1 MTADTR
7 NGSHTPPF
15 GRLLTAM
22 VTPFDEDGAVD
33 YGKAQVLARSI
44 IEAGGDGL
52 VITGTTGEAP
62 TLTHD
67 EKAKL
72 YAAVIEVVGKDAA
85 VLAGTSTYNTRE
97 SVEASVEAEKI
108 GVDGLLLT
116 VPYYNK
122 PSQDGLYRHFESIAA
137 AVDIPCIVY
146 NIPGRTGINML
157 PETIARAGREIPNVI
172 GVKEASGV
180 CEAVATIVEGAGP
193 GFYVWSGDDSM
204 TLPFMSVGGY
214 GVICT
219 CSNIV
224 ARQMRCLI
232 DEFVAG
238 RVLEAG
244 ATHRRLLPI
253 MSILSGSTAPAS
265 NPVPLKHAMNKLG
278 FKVGGVRQPLW
289 DLDETVSQK
298 LMDVVSR
305 YEVDLPVTV

>member
-1 MTADTR
+1 VANTR
-7 NGSHTPPF
+7 NGTHNAPF

-22 VTPFDEDGAVD
+22 VTPYDDEGEVD
-33 YGKAQVLARSI
+33 YKQAQVLARSI
-44 IEAGGDGL
+44 VDAGGDGL

-72 YAAVIEVVGKDAA
+72 YAAVIEAVGKDAA

-97 SVEASVEAEKI
+97 SVEASREAEEI

-122 PSQDGLYRHFESIAA
+122 PTQEGIYRHFEAIAS
-137 AVDIPCIVY
+137 AVDIPCVLY
-146 NIPGRTGINML
+146 NIPGRTAINMA
-157 PETIARAGREIPNVI
+157 PETIVRAAHEISNVI
-172 GVKEASGV
+172 GVKEASGS
-180 CEAVATIVEGAGP
+180 CDAVAQIVEGTGDR
-193 GFYVWSGDDSM
+193 FYVWSGDDSM

-219 CSNIV
+219 CSNMI
-224 ARQMRCLI
+224 ARQMRGLI
-232 DEFVAG
+232 DDFVAG
-238 RVLEAG
+238 RTLEAA
-244 ATHRRLLPI
+244 ATHRRLLPL
-253 MSILSGSTAPAS
+253 MSALMTIAA
-265 NPVPLKHAMNKLG
+265 NPVPIKHAMNRLG

-289 DLDETVSQK
+289 DLDEAASAK
-298 LMDVVSR
+298 LMSVVSR

>member
-1 MTADTR
+1 MTAST
-7 NGSHTPPF
+7 NGTHNAPF

-22 VTPFDEDGAVD
+22 VTPFDDAGEVD
-33 YGKAQVLARSI
+33 YKQAQVLARSI
-44 IEAGGDGL
+44 IDAGGDGL

-72 YAAVIEVVGKDAA
+72 YAAVIEAVGKDAA

-122 PSQDGLYRHFESIAA
+122 PTQEGLYRHFEAIAS
-137 AVDIPCIVY
+137 AVDIPCILY

-157 PETIARAGREIPNVI
+157 PETIVRAAHEIPNVI

-180 CEAVATIVEGAGP
+180 CEAVAGMVEAAGP

-204 TLPFMSVGGY
+204 TVPFMSVGGY

-224 ARQMRCLI
+224 ARQMRGLI

-238 RVLEAG
+238 RVDEA
-244 ATHRRLLPI
+244 AAIHRRLLPI
-253 MSILSGSTAPAS
+253 MSILSGSTAPAA
-265 NPVPLKHAMNKLG
+265 NPVPLKHAMNRLG
-278 FKVGGVRQPLW
+278 FKVGGVRLPLW
-289 DLDETVSQK
+289 DLDEAASQK
-298 LMDVVSR
+298 LMAIVSR